1 MHIFA
6 GHAIEKIAITKQE
19 TDQLL
24 SIEEIRVRLAGA
36 DIPEIVK
43 ATGLSYNTVKAIRD
57 NSRRLIDGSES
68 GARYETIK
76 LLTEFF
82 EGRT

>member
-1 MHIFA
+1 MHIFEMRA
-6 GHAIEKIAITKQE
+6 IDIFAIPNDRSHAM
-19 TDQLL
+19 L
-24 SIEEIRVRLAGA
+24 SIEDIRSRLAGA
-36 DIPEIVK
+36 DIPDICR

-57 NSRRLIDGSES
+57 GAP

-82 EGRT
+82 EGRA